1 MDYEQALILVK
12 SYWKSSADL
21 KCGKDNKPMKKL
33 LNLQLFAE
41 DPAATETKAAEGAPA
56 QEKPTDTKE
65 PETASKA
72 DDKSELKYS
81 DADVNKIIDK
91 KFAEW
96 QKKQQKEIDE
106 AQKLAEMNATQ
117 KAEYERDQLQKE
129 LDEYKKQAS
138 LAEMSK
144 TARKMLSENNIT
156 ISDELLSVLV
166 STDAEATK
174 TAVDSFTRLFNEAV
188 DNAVKEKARGTTPK
202 VVVNNSDAMSEI
214 EKRIAKYN

>member
-1 MDYEQALILVK
+1 
-12 SYWKSSADL
+12 
-21 KCGKDNKPMKKL
+21 MKKL

-72 DDKSELKYS
+72 DNKSEPKYT
-81 DADVNKIIDK
+81 DKDVNEIIDK

-96 QKKQQKEIDE
+96 QKKQQKAVDE
-106 AQKLAEMNATQ
+106 AQKLATMNATQ
-117 KAEYERDQLQKE
+117 KAEYERDQLKKE

-144 TARKMLSENNIT
+144 TARKMLSDSGIT
-156 ISDELLSVLV
+156 IKDELLSMLV
-166 STDAEATK
+166 TTDAEETK
-174 TAVDSFTRLFNEAV
+174 TAIDGFSKAFTEAV
-188 DNAVKEKARGTTPK
+188 ESAVKERLKGEPPK
-202 VVVNNSDAMSEI
+202 KSSGVATMTKEQIMSIKDPELRQQKML
-214 EKRIAKYN
+214 EHKELFNF